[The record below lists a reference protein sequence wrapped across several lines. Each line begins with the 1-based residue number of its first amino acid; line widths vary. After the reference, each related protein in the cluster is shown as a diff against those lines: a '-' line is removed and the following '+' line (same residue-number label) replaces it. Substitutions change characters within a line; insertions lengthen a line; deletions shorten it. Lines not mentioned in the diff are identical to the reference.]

1 MSFFTHTCVKK
12 VVPLRREAK
21 KLHRSHNKRITT
33 QQQTQQQTTYNTN
46 RRFAGIKTQQ
56 HEKNSLF
63 SPIGSDV
70 LNR

>member
-1 MSFFTHTCVKK
+1 MSFFTHTRVKK

-21 KLHRSHNKRITT
+21 KLHQSHNKRITT

-56 HEKNSLF
+56 T
-63 SPIGSDV
+63 
-70 LNR
+70 